1 MKHSNVFYKR
11 NKDNQF
17 EPVKDAKAIRN
28 KAGLDLYRIGFNICE
43 GKTGRILQFEDN
55 MDQLKTYVAKL
66 ETNADLLERCK
77 RVINAAVEKDGLSPR
92 YTRPDEKY
100 ADLFPSAP
108 SESKGIL
115 APTVDGQK
123 HYFSEVH
130 NQDGIALYIMK
141 NKSDPWDYLYLH
153 YEGWMLAI
161 GNLMHKDSRIEEY
174 TKEMPDFRQIM
185 TTHIDAALADPNKW
199 ADMGAANFLG
209 RYEEADAHNQHLR
222 EMRSAERQAEQEER
236 ARKAEEERLQELREY
251 EATVFDAEQSI
262 LNKRELIDDKDLR
275 GTSLILQL
283 FRLNGIDVPLKTQG
297 WIKSA
302 LYRVY
307 PNERDGWN
315 YSYYRNHKESQSF
328 NGYFDKL
335 VAAVERKYEQTPET
349 DNMSEP
355 EREHDTEI

>member
-1 MKHSNVFYKR
+1 MKHSNVFYKH
-11 NKDNQF
+11 NKENQF

-55 MDQLKTYVAKL
+55 MDQLKAYVAKL

-108 SESKGIL
+108 SDNKDVL
-115 APTVDGQK
+115 APMLDGQK
-123 HYFSEVH
+123 HYFSEVY

-141 NKSDPWDYLYLH
+141 NKSDPWDYLYLL
-153 YEGWMLAI
+153 YEGWMI
-161 GNLMHKDSRIEEY
+161 GVGNLTHKDIRIEEY
-174 TKEMPDFRQIM
+174 TKEMPNFRQIM
-185 TTHIDAALADPNKW
+185 TDRLDAALADPDKW
-199 ADMGAANFLG
+199 ADPGFANFLG
-209 RYEEADAHNQHLR
+209 RREEADAHNQPIR
-222 EMRSAERQAEQEER
+222 EAEEAEWEAQQAEY
-236 ARKAEEERLQELREY
+236 ARRKEEEQLQEQREY
-251 EATVFDAEQSI
+251 EATVFDAEQAI
-262 LNKRELIDDKDLR
+262 LNKRELIDDKDVR

-283 FRLNGIDVPLKTQG
+283 FRLNGVDVPLKTQG
-297 WIKSA
+297 WIKSSLHS
-302 LYRVY
+302 LYY
-307 PNERDGWN
+307 NEN
-315 YSYYRNHKESQSF
+315 QSF
-328 NGYFDKL
+328 WSYRYRGRESTVFMDYEHQL
-335 VAAVERKYEQTPET
+335 VDAVERKYEQTPET